1 MKKAAIYLI
10 ASLICISFTANANRH
25 KTISTADGLSNSAIL
40 SINQDDLGHIYIGT
54 ADGLNIWNGKS
65 VEIFESADG
74 YNYFHGN
81 MIRHIY
87 KSESGKLFLLT
98 NYGLAKIDTKTR
110 DINFY
115 NELAFYRRIAITD
128 EENIFAMDENNV
140 LYYFNTSVK
149 EITAIPNFSLPA
161 NEVCHRMVMAD
172 DGRLCIF
179 TNFDIYLVS
188 FNGET
193 DTTPSIKA
201 IKSLNIKCKFIAPSY
216 DERHHGFITEDN
228 RLYNFDGA
236 DCSVEH
242 ITEIKNFP
250 SSTDNISGIIL
261 TKGKCYISFRQE
273 GLYILNKGKETLERT
288 EIDFGIFSMIK
299 DNRQPIIWI
308 GTDCNGLICY
318 SLEETAIRS
327 LTFDQMP
334 YSMKMPIRSIFLD
347 RKNNLWFGTKGD
359 GLYRIRNFTADKG
372 GRYSRPEVN
381 RFMKE
386 NTGLT
391 HNSIYSIIEGHA
403 NILWI
408 GTEGN
413 GLNWWSEMTKQIN
426 VVEGSENISLVHC
439 MIEQNDSTLW
449 ISTDGQGAY
458 KCRYEI
464 RNGAPVIT
472 QIDTL
477 PLGSPFNF
485 NTSIFA
491 MAMENDSTIWFG
503 SRGKGA
509 MSYDISSG
517 KSQTIQFPTDRGFAT
532 NEIFFISKTDYMLFA
547 TGNGLVA
554 YDPQKDSV
562 FVSEDVPFKA
572 THAIMSDNDGNIW
585 ISTNSGLTSL
595 DKNLNYK
602 TSYDNSSGLAVL
614 EYSDGACY
622 YDRNTDQIFF
632 GGVNGLTV
640 INNQLTDI
648 ADSVKYIPE
657 INITNFIQNNE
668 YCHISQKMKK
678 GRLKI
683 PYSKSLFAIQFSVVD
698 NLHYSDYK
706 FSRQLKGL
714 DDRWTDVNSDII
726 YIPALD
732 PGRYLLKIK
741 YENKSTSYES
751 EECCLPIYIVPPF
764 YRSILAQI
772 IYLLLL
778 IGIIYLTII
787 YFRRRQALMKERIHK
802 KYSDEIMKIKS
813 DTTGTITEELSVQI
827 TFILALC
834 QQIKQHSQNNSFVSD
849 KVNLVEYN
857 VAKINKMLNIFTEYK
872 GVSDTF
878 ANTGEVVLIPISQI
892 STEVLDLMKTR
903 VSDRKIILT
912 YDIEDGIVLAMNKE
926 AFLIVI
932 YSLINKAIS
941 IATGQKTIH
950 LNIKKLE
957 DAGIVMT
964 STVTTEKEKYQELKS
979 AIRMNDKEDFEL
991 FVCKMIVDRLG
1002 GNLAYSYAEDKM
1014 IATMRIQLPSHQI
1027 ENNPTTYIDTPI
1039 SEGIYTHNT
1048 IIENELSKRNKH
1060 DAALNYIYLV
1070 SNNKDISSFMEYF
1083 LSNKYNILVFN
1094 DNESMLEQTQH
1105 HIPVAAIYD
1114 TLSIANGFPAF
1125 IEKIR
1130 SNRRTEQIII
1140 IAMTSSLQVKE
1151 REECTKLGADL
1162 CISFPFNIDY
1172 LNSALE
1178 KLLLKRESIAE
1189 YYKSPMSTYVID
1201 KGKIIHSDDKAFLDK
1216 VFKFIHKNIANPTL
1230 TAPAIA
1236 KYLGMS
1242 TRVMYRRLEGI
1253 TDKKL
1258 HMIIKES
1265 RMQHATK
1272 LLTSSK
1278 LSIDEIMYR
1287 VGYENRSTFYRNFKE
1302 TYGITPKEYRD
1313 NVRSNVMKSLNS

>member
-65 VEIFESADG
+65 VEIFESSDG

-87 KSESGKLFLLT
+87 KSASGRLFLLT
-98 NYGLAKIDTKTR
+98 NYGLAGIDTRTR
-110 DINFY
+110 DIHFY
-115 NELAFYRRIAITD
+115 SELAFYRRIAIT
-128 EENIFAMDENNV
+128 ERENIFALDENNI
-140 LYYFNTSVK
+140 LYYFNTSTK
-149 EITAIPNFSLPA
+149 ELTAIPNFSLPA
-161 NEVCHRMVMAD
+161 KEICHRMVMSD

-179 TNFDIYLVS
+179 TNSDIYLVS
-188 FNGET
+188 FNRET
-193 DTTPSIKA
+193 ASIPT
-201 IKSLNIKCKFIAPSY
+201 IKVINSLNIKCKFIAPSY
-216 DERHHGFITEDN
+216 DERHHGFISEDN

-236 DCSVEH
+236 DCSVEY

-261 TKGKCYISFRQE
+261 TKGKCFISFRQE
-273 GLYILNKGKETLERT
+273 GLYILNKGKKTLEHT

-318 SLEETAIRS
+318 SLEGNTISS
-327 LTFDQMP
+327 LSFDQMP
-334 YSMKMPIRSIFLD
+334 YRLKMPIRSICLD
-347 RKNNLWFGTKGD
+347 KKRNLWFGTKGD
-359 GLYRIRNFTADKG
+359 GLYRIKNFKADKS
-372 GRYSRPEVN
+372 GRYLRPEVN
-381 RFMKE
+381 RFMQE
-386 NTGLT
+386 FTELS

-403 NILWI
+403 DMLWI
-408 GTEGN
+408 GTEGY
-413 GLNWWSEMTKQIN
+413 GLNWWSESTKQIGK
-426 VVEGSENISLVHC
+426 VKGSESIGMVHS

-449 ISTDGQGAY
+449 ISTDGMGAY
-458 KCRYEI
+458 TCRYEI
-464 RNGAPVIT
+464 LDGAPVIT

-485 NTSIFA
+485 NTSIFT

-503 SRGKGA
+503 SLGKGA
-509 MSYDISSG
+509 MSYNVNNG
-517 KSQTIQFPTDRGFAT
+517 KSQTIQFPTNRGFAA
-532 NEIFFISKTDYMLFA
+532 NEIFFISKTDRMLFA
-547 TGNGLVA
+547 TGNGLIA
-554 YDPQKDSV
+554 YDTQRDSV
-562 FVSEDVPFKA
+562 IISENVPLKA
-572 THAIMSDNDGNIW
+572 THAILSDSEGNVW

-602 TSYDNSSGLAVL
+602 TSYDRSSGLDVL

-622 YDRNTDQIFF
+622 YDPHSEQMFF
-632 GGVNGLTV
+632 GGVNGLTI
-640 INNQLTDI
+640 INNQQQDT
-648 ADSVKYIPE
+648 ADWAPYIPE

-668 YCHISQKMKK
+668 FCHISRKMKNGK
-678 GRLKI
+678 LKI

-706 FSRQLKGL
+706 FSYQIKGH
-714 DDRWTDVNSDII
+714 DDNWIDINSDII
-726 YIPALD
+726 YIPALE
-732 PGRYLLKIK
+732 PGRYKLNIK
-741 YENKSTSYES
+741 YVNKSTSYES
-751 EECCLPIYIVPPF
+751 EECCLPIYVIPPF
-764 YRSILAQI
+764 YKSIWAKI
-772 IYLLLL
+772 IYLLLIAGL
-778 IGIIYLTII
+778 TYSTII
-787 YFRRRQALMKERIHK
+787 FFWKRQALMKERLHK

-872 GVSDTF
+872 GISDTF
-878 ANTGEVVLIPISQI
+878 ANTGEVALIPISQI

-950 LNIKKLE
+950 LNIRKLE

-1002 GNLAYSYAEDKM
+1002 GNLADSYAEDKM

-1083 LSNKYNILVFN
+1083 LSDKYNILVFN

-1140 IAMTSSLQVKE
+1140 IAMTSSLQVNE

-1201 KGKIIHSDDKAFLDK
+1201 KGKLIHSDDKAFLDK
-1216 VFKFIHKNIANPTL
+1216 VFKFIHNNIADPAL
-1230 TAPAIA
+1230 TAPSIA
-1236 KYLGMS
+1236 KHLGMS
-1242 TRVMYRRLEGI
+1242 TRAMYRRLEGI
-1253 TDKKL
+1253 TDKNL
-1258 HMIIKES
+1258 HMVIKES

-1287 VGYENRSTFYRNFKE
+1287 VGYDNRSTFYRNFKE